1 MAEFWKRDRGGVVE
15 LQYQF
20 IFGVYPGRE
29 LVALGGGKGPMSV
42 TEYCWCQLVMT
53 ACMVRFVWL
62 EEHTSLSDD
71 IIRSH
76 DRIKYDDGIRCLLL

>member
-1 MAEFWKRDRGGVVE
+1 
-15 LQYQF
+15 
-20 IFGVYPGRE
+20 
-29 LVALGGGKGPMSV
+29 MSV